1 MVLSASLPAAG
12 EHPAVCVLFC
22 TDVGQIRAPEGGSPG
37 FLEDIQSL
45 STYRKDTH
53 RTAALSGI
61 SLPHQDAKPPSLQV
75 LVL

>member
-12 EHPAVCVLFC
+12 KHPAVCVLFC
-22 TDVGQIRAPEGGSPG
+22 TDVGQIRAPEDGSPG
-37 FLEDIQSL
+37 FLEDMQSL